1 MLDERGHDVG
11 SEQMA
16 SLIGD
21 AGNKVSYASS
31 WQSFVPGII
40 YHGSAVSIPAR
51 NESSFLK

>member
-21 AGNKVSYASS
+21 AGNKVSDASS
-31 WQSFVPGII
+31 W
-40 YHGSAVSIPAR
+40 
-51 NESSFLK
+51 

>member
-21 AGNKVSYASS
+21 AGNKVSDATSR
-31 WQSFVPGII
+31 QNLLFL
-40 YHGSAVSIPAR
+40 VSY
-51 NESSFLK
+51 NMVLQ

>member
-21 AGNKVSYASS
+21 AGNKVSDASS
-31 WQSFVPGII
+31 WHSLLFMVL
-40 YHGSAVSIPAR
+40 SVMV
-51 NESSFLK
+51 